1 MLAKVKQESVK
12 AKGSGAANEGNDA
25 WFSILVR

>member
-25 WFSILVR
+25 